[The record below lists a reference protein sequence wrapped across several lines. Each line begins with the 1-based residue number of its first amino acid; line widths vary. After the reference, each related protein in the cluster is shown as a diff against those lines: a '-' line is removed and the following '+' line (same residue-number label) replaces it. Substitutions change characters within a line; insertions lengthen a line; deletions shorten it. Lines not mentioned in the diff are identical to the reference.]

1 MNNEEFNKILKE
13 SFCTYLTTS
22 ARSNEKL
29 KILHGFIANKIK
41 NAFNNENILVHSIS
55 KNGGQEKK
63 MSGLF
68 MDKKV
73 DIVIS
78 KNNKDICGIAIKF
91 VMSNY
96 FQNSNNYF
104 ENMLGETSNIRS
116 GGYEYF
122 QIFIIDSKI
131 PYFKQNKNI
140 TNWENINITNLD
152 KYQNMS
158 MVDPEKNFHIP
169 TKTLIYVCKKEFK
182 NNKDSKEMV
191 NLKNREEYKKFCLEK
206 DFKIVQDDLKD
217 VKFGKNIIFN
227 DFELFIKKIL
237 KFVNN
242 FIQDKNL

>member
-1 MNNEEFNKILKE
+1 MNNKEFNKILKE
-13 SFCTYLTTS
+13 SFCTYLITS

-29 KILHGFIANKIK
+29 KILHGFIANKLK
-41 NAFNNENILVHSIS
+41 NSFNNENILVHSIN
-55 KNGGQEKK
+55 KDGGQEKK
-63 MSGLF
+63 MNGLF
-68 MDKKV
+68 MNKKV

-104 ENMLGETSNIRS
+104 ENMLGETSNIR
-116 GGYEYF
+116 GAGYEYF

-140 TNWENINITNLD
+140 NRWENININNLN
-152 KYQNMS
+152 KYKSMS
-158 MVDPEKNFHIP
+158 TINPEGNVHIP

-182 NNKDSKEMV
+182 NNKDSEEMV
-191 NLKNREEYKKFCLEK
+191 NLRNEEEYKKFCLEK
-206 DFKIVQDDLKD
+206 NFEIIQDDLKD
-217 VKFGKNIIFN
+217 VEFGKNIIFN
-227 DFELFIKKIL
+227 DFELFIKNVL